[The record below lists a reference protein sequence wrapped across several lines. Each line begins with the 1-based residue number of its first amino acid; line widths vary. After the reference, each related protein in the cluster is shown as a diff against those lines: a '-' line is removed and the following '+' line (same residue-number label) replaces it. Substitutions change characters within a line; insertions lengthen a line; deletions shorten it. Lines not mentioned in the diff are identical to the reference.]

1 MGFSGGFFVGAL
13 IFWGGKIEFLLPCVF
28 LTSTMHHAGTQ
39 IGGTTRVPEPPGAS
53 CCKKKLITGC
63 LGDLLGMKTYP
74 VYIGIVMNY
83 YKDPYETTR
92 MTHGK

>member
-1 MGFSGGFFVGAL
+1 MLAV
-13 IFWGGKIEFLLPCVF
+13 V
-28 LTSTMHHAGTQ
+28 
-39 IGGTTRVPEPPGAS
+39 
-53 CCKKKLITGC
+53 KKKLITGC